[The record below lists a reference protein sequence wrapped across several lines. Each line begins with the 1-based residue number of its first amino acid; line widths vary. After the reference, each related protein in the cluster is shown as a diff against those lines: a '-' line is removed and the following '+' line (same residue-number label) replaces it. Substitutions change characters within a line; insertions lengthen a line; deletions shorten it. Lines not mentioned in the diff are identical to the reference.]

1 MKLNKKATIVA
12 QKGFSGCLKVCY
24 TAPFYRNRRYFKKA
38 TS

>member
-1 MKLNKKATIVA
+1 MKLSKKGAIVA

-24 TAPFYRNRRYFKKA
+24 TAPFYCNRRYFKKA